1 MYVFGK
7 NVAYDTLMGKTT
19 VKKCFLDKD
28 FKDTEI
34 ISLLKQKRI
43 RIDYL
48 LKRDLDISKLHLQK
62 EEVSEVKLL
71 SYDEFKNLFYSSEF
85 VPFDNEYR
93 ELVLKM
99 LKANFN

>member
-48 LKRDLDISKLHLQK
+48 LKRDLDKK
-62 EEVSEVKLL
+62 V
-71 SYDEFKNLFYSSEF
+71 N
-85 VPFDNEYR
+85 
-93 ELVLKM
+93 
-99 LKANFN
+99 

>member
-34 ISLLKQKRI
+34 ISLLKQK
-43 RIDYL
+43 
-48 LKRDLDISKLHLQK
+48 
-62 EEVSEVKLL
+62 
-71 SYDEFKNLFYSSEF
+71 
-85 VPFDNEYR
+85 
-93 ELVLKM
+93 
-99 LKANFN
+99 